1 MAQTVEHFEY
11 QIQPT
16 RNNKLKVQ
24 IDTGI
29 QLEMGTVKVNQTVP
43 TRRDAVSRLQE
54 YLQNNPGVDFCDEAI
69 GSW

>member
-1 MAQTVEHFEY
+1 MSQSVKRFEY

-54 YLQNNPGVDFCDEAI
+54 YLQNNPGVDFSCEAT

>member
-1 MAQTVEHFEY
+1 MTKTVKRFEY

-16 RNNKLKVQ
+16 SNNKLKVQ

-29 QLEMGTVKVNQTVP
+29 QLDTGTVKVNQTVL

-54 YLQNNPGVDFCDEAI
+54 YLQNNPGVNFGYEAI